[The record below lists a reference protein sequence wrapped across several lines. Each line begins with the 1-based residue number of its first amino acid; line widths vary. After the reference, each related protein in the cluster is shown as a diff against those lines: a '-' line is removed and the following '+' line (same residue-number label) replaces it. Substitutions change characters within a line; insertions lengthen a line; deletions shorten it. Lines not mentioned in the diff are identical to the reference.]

1 MLEGLQLFSDS
12 KFIPHEQC
20 YLWAPIAIGLHIA
33 SNLVIGVAY
42 FSMLFLLVYFLQ
54 QRFEIPYR
62 RLLGLL
68 SIAMGVFTIAH
79 LIPAWTLEPSL
90 YWLSG
95 LLKAIAT
102 GMSLYVAIELAYWFS
117 RDGGFLFPLQTSSE
131 QRTVGHS
138 SLLAVEAQ
146 ASSQRLSLLIQQSP
160 LGVIEWTPDLAVVDW
175 NPAAEK
181 IFGYTKQEVLGRHA
195 IALIVPEM
203 ALQQVGQV
211 AAQLLQQQGGTRST
225 NANITKDGTQIYCEW
240 YNTPLVNAEGQV
252 VGIASLVQDITEQK
266 LASLALQQ
274 ANNQLEMRVDAR
286 TQELKQAIAQLRNEV
301 SERQQVTA
309 ALREREQ
316 QYRSVVDNVK
326 EVIFQSDRNG
336 LWTFLNPA
344 WTEIT
349 GFAIAYSIGTSCLD
363 YVHPDDRQRYLDE
376 LQPLMAGQKEYCR
389 YEVRYLTV
397 YGRYR
402 WIEVLAQLAFDA
414 NGNTT
419 GTCGTLKDITERHVG
434 EEALCKRQRYLAAL
448 VEVQQQLLAFKG
460 DSNNESLDPNPYTEI
475 LRILGQVSGASRVYV
490 VETDNPESLSAIAS
504 GQVTSDN
511 DDSTRTAQPH
521 GNMGIERQV
530 QCPSQNN
537 EQKTLRERQPHNPT
551 RHSTSKFPQA
561 SANVTATAL
570 EKVMRPAPTETGRRG
585 DGEIP
590 ALWQQPALSYPL
602 RQSSSQPQ
610 PIADDSTH
618 LFMSQRAQWCAP
630 GIPQDTNHSMLQN
643 RPGDNFFPRWLQVLS
658 QDEIITGVAAD
669 FPESERLV
677 LEFQGILSILMLPL
691 KVNGK
696 FFGFIGFDN
705 CVQARPWQAS
715 EVDLLRA
722 AAASISLWYEGLL
735 AQKAL
740 RQSEATNRALLEAIP
755 DALLRLSKDGTYL
768 DFIPAKN
775 LQTPIAANKVVGKKV
790 FEVLPPEWARK
801 VLGDV
806 KAALHTGKVQVSEGL
821 FQFNGKQRY
830 FEIRTVF
837 YKNDEAL
844 MMVRDLTDRQ
854 QAEAARRK
862 SEARLRKQ
870 HKALS
875 DLARCQAIYSGNLSA
890 ALQEITQTVTRTL
903 DAQRC
908 SIWLYNDDDRNSLH
922 CLDLYE
928 LRLHRHSAS
937 YQLSAIDYPEY
948 FKALFTERIIA
959 AADAHADPRLHEFSA
974 SYLTPLGITSV
985 LIVPIH
991 LGGLTVGVLW
1001 TEHIG
1006 APRHWSLEE
1015 QNFVSNSAYM
1025 ASLAMEASH
1034 RAATEK
1040 ALRSSEEQFRQLTE
1054 NIREVF
1060 FLTAPD
1066 FSQILYISPV
1076 YEEVWG
1082 RTPQSLYE
1090 RPVSWLESVHPKDRD
1105 RVSTALSQHL
1115 QDKLAFQEEYRIV
1128 RPDGSVRW
1136 VWVRAFQVL
1145 NEAGSVV
1152 RIAGIA
1158 EDITEHRQADEAL
1171 RASEA
1176 KYRALV
1182 EKIPAVTYIAA
1193 LDDTSTTLYI
1203 SPQVEALLGYSQI
1216 QYQHHP
1222 HLWYEQLHPDD
1233 RESAIAIRHRFL
1245 TQLAE
1250 NPANNEPFVREY
1262 RLRTRTGQVLWIR
1275 DEAVMVT
1282 DEAGQPLFLQGVMF
1296 DITKRKR
1303 AESEIL
1309 NALAKEKELG
1319 DLKSRFVSIASHEFR
1334 TPLTTIL
1341 STAELLEHYNWTK
1354 EEQFEQLHLIQDA
1367 VKDMLQL
1374 LEDILFIGT
1383 ADAGQLRF
1391 NPEPLLLNE
1400 FCQELVAQIERGIS
1414 LTSGPLSVRHA
1425 IAFSCRGQTF
1435 LACLDK
1441 RLLRQLLANLLSN
1454 AIKYSPA
1461 GGSIDFELVCQGE
1474 QAIFKIQDR
1483 GIGIPKEDQS
1493 RLFEFFHRGRNVG
1506 AIAGTGLGLAIVK
1519 TCVDLHRGEIAVN
1532 SEVGVGTEF
1541 IVTLPLKNPFS
1552 IALYAEQ
1559 STTELGITNY
1569 ES

>member
-1 MLEGLQLFSDS
+1 MLEGFQLFSDS
-12 KFIPHEQC
+12 KFIPHGQRD
-20 YLWAPIAIGLHIA
+20 LWIPSWIELH
-33 SNLVIGVAY
+33 SPSDLVIVLAY
-42 FSMLFLLVYFLQ
+42 FSMLLLLAYFLQ
-54 QRFEIPYR
+54 QRFDIPYR
-62 RLLGLL
+62 RVFWLL
-68 SIAMGVFTIAH
+68 SGAMGVGIIAY
-79 LIPAWTLEPSL
+79 LITAWTLEPSL
-90 YWLSG
+90 DWLSG

-102 GMSLYVAIELAYWFS
+102 GVSLYAAIEIAYW
-117 RDGGFLFPLQTSSE
+117 LFRAVAQPEHLREEGRRLNQN
-131 QRTVGHS
+131 GH
-138 SLLAVEAQ
+138 LPPVEAQ
-146 ASSQRLSLLIQQSP
+146 ASSQRLSLLIQQTP
-160 LGVIEWTPDLAVVDW
+160 LGVIEWTPDMAVVDW
-175 NPAAEK
+175 NPAAER
-181 IFGYTKQEVLGRHA
+181 IFGYTKQEVLGRRA
-195 IALIVPEM
+195 IASIVPER
-203 ALQQVGQV
+203 ALQQVEQV
-211 AAQLLQQQGGTRST
+211 TAQLLQQQGGTRST
-225 NANITKDGTQIYCEW
+225 NENITKNGTQIYCEW

-252 VGIASLVQDITEQK
+252 VGIASLVQDVTEQK

-274 ANNQLEMRVDAR
+274 ANNQLEMRVEAR

-301 SERQQVTA
+301 SDRQQVEAT
-309 ALREREQ
+309 LREREQ
-316 QYRSVVDNVK
+316 QYLSVVDTVK
-326 EVIFQSDRNG
+326 EVIFQSDIDG

-349 GFAIAYSIGTSCLD
+349 GFAIAYSIGTSGLD
-363 YVHPDDRQRYLDE
+363 YVHPDDRQRHLE
-376 LQPLMAGQKEYCR
+376 EFQSLMAGEKEYCH

-397 YGRYR
+397 YGSYR

-414 NGNTT
+414 NGNIT
-419 GTCGTLKDITERHVG
+419 GTCGTLKDITERHLG

-448 VEVQQQLLAFKG
+448 VEVQQRLLAFKE
-460 DSNNESLDPNPYTEI
+460 DCDNESLHPNPYTEI

-490 VETDNPESLSAIAS
+490 FETHNPDSLPSIAS
-504 GQVTSDN
+504 CQVVSDN
-511 DDSTRTAQPH
+511 DYSPRTAKSN
-521 GNMGIERQV
+521 GNTWSEGAGRG
-530 QCPSQNN
+530 PTQNN
-537 EQKTLRERQPHNPT
+537 EQKTRRERQQQNLT
-551 RHSTSKFPQA
+551 SNSTSSFPESNSNGRA
-561 SANVTATAL
+561 SAL
-570 EKVMRPAPTETGRRG
+570 EKVTHHAPTEIGRQG

-590 ALWQQPALSYPL
+590 KMWQQASPKPL
-602 RQSSSQPQ
+602 VPQSSSQPQ
-610 PIADDSTH
+610 PVSDDRTH
-618 LFMSQRAQWCAP
+618 LFMSQRAQWCASD
-630 GIPQDTNHSMLQN
+630 ISQENDRLILQN
-643 RPGDNFFPRWLQVLS
+643 HPSDYLFSRWLQLLS
-658 QDEIITGVAAD
+658 QDEIIAGVAAD
-669 FPESERLV
+669 FPESERIV
-677 LEFQGILSILMLPL
+677 LELQGILSILMLPL

-696 FFGFIGFDN
+696 FFGLIGFDN

-735 AQKAL
+735 AQKAR

-775 LQTPIAANKVVGKKV
+775 PQTPISANKVVGQNV

-801 VLGDV
+801 AIGDV
-806 KAALHTGKVQVSEGL
+806 KAALDTGKVQVSEGL

-837 YKNDEAL
+837 YKDDEAL

-890 ALQEITQTVTRTL
+890 ALQEITTTVTRTL

-928 LRLHRHSAS
+928 LRLQRHSAS
-937 YQLSAIDYPEY
+937 YQLSAIDYPDY
-948 FKALFTERIIA
+948 FKALSTERIIA

-974 SYLTPLGITSV
+974 SCLTPLGITSV

-1006 APRHWSLEE
+1006 APRQWSLEE

-1025 ASLAMEASH
+1025 ASLAMETSH

-1040 ALRSSEEQFRQLTE
+1040 ALRSSEEQLRQLTE

-1066 FSQILYISPV
+1066 FSQFLYISPV

-1082 RTPQSLYE
+1082 RTTESLYE

-1105 RVSTALSQHL
+1105 RISTALSRHL
-1115 QDKLAFQEEYRIV
+1115 QDKLPCQEEYRIV

-1136 VWVRAFQVL
+1136 VWVRAFHVL
-1145 NEAGSVV
+1145 NEAGLVV

-1158 EDITEHRQADEAL
+1158 EDITEHMQADEAL

-1203 SPQVEALLGYSQI
+1203 SPQVEAFLGYSQVE
-1216 QYQHHP
+1216 YQHHP
-1222 HLWYEQLHPDD
+1222 NLWYEQLHPGD
-1233 RESAIAIRHRFL
+1233 RESAIASRHRFL
-1245 TQLAE
+1245 TQLADS
-1250 NPANNEPFVREY
+1250 PAKNEPFIREY
-1262 RLRTRTGQVLWIR
+1262 RLLARTGQVLWIR
-1275 DEAVMVT
+1275 DEAVVVT

-1296 DITKRKR
+1296 DITERKR

-1354 EEQFEQLHLIQDA
+1354 EEQLEQLHLIQDA

-1400 FCQELVAQIERGIS
+1400 FCQELVAQIERGMS
-1414 LTSGPLSVRHA
+1414 LTSGPLVVRHS
-1425 IAFSCRGQTF
+1425 IAFSSRGQTF

-1454 AIKYSPA
+1454 AIKYSPS
-1461 GGSIDFELVCQGE
+1461 GGSIDFELICQGE
-1474 QAIFKIQDR
+1474 QAIFKIEDR

-1493 RLFEFFHRGRNVG
+1493 RLFEFFHRGKNVG

-1532 SEVGVGTEF
+1532 SEVGVGTQF

-1559 STTELGITNY
+1559 ATIELEITNY